1 MECVLELFQA
11 SLLVVLS
18 LSNSA
23 EDSCDVVLDSLVGH
37 TRTQIVIGESLETNP
52 VVTENPR
59 QKEVLGPLEMQ
70 EQVRGQQIPE
80 QKVIFDTAN

>member
-23 EDSCDVVLDSLVGH
+23 EDFCYVVLDSLVGH
-37 TRTQIVIGESLETNP
+37 TRTQIVIGKSLETNP